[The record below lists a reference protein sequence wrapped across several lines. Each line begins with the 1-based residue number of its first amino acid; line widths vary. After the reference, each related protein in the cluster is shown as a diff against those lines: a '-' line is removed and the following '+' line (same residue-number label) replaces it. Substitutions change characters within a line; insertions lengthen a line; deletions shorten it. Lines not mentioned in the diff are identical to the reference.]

1 MEKVTEML
9 HLLNIEILTTMDYF
23 TLAVSFLMF
32 VFAKKIIHK
41 TDTSGSLIEHYSH
54 KVTILRSFNV
64 VLFSCYIFSIF
75 FNKTFGEVWSQSYL
89 IILLGLVGSHII
101 NYWVL
106 EKYGDH
112 VTVDE
117 ITRFTD
123 NSASKILRVGLIIS
137 VVFICIIWLLFIW
150 DLKEQLQNG
159 SVFGIIALLL
169 FTTKEYWMEEV
180 FASFTITSNNRF
192 KRGNI
197 IGFEGEYKF
206 YVILETKFIGT
217 RLKNLKTDVEVHIP
231 NSKLVRDNVQLYSLD
246 DVVKTKKQEENGN
259 KKIKKEF
266 KAIKQYLHFN
276 IGYNSNFDSVDYFFK
291 KVMEDSQK
299 ESVAIGKNFSLNINN
314 NGDHAVT
321 WELIYYVQNPY
332 QILNVRNI
340 INLHAFKNQNS
351 CDIDLSTPITHK
363 RME

>member
-137 VVFICIIWLLFIW
+137 VVFICIIF
-150 DLKEQLQNG
+150 
-159 SVFGIIALLL
+159 V
-169 FTTKEYWMEEV
+169 
-180 FASFTITSNNRF
+180 
-192 KRGNI
+192 
-197 IGFEGEYKF
+197 
-206 YVILETKFIGT
+206 
-217 RLKNLKTDVEVHIP
+217 
-231 NSKLVRDNVQLYSLD
+231 LYPPQ
-246 DVVKTKKQEENGN
+246 T
-259 KKIKKEF
+259 
-266 KAIKQYLHFN
+266 
-276 IGYNSNFDSVDYFFK
+276 
-291 KVMEDSQK
+291 
-299 ESVAIGKNFSLNINN
+299 
-314 NGDHAVT
+314 
-321 WELIYYVQNPY
+321 
-332 QILNVRNI
+332 
-340 INLHAFKNQNS
+340 
-351 CDIDLSTPITHK
+351 C
-363 RME
+363 